1 MRVPA
6 STEVTQ
12 CAIMHRMLHV
22 GLTGNIA
29 TGKSQAAHVFAE
41 LGAHVIDAD
50 VIAHDLL
57 VKGTRTYLKVV
68 EAFGSEILT
77 MDGSVNRRKLGEIVF
92 NDSERRKRLNGTVH
106 PEVRDEVLRRVCELE
121 ESLPGGIIIVD
132 AALLIESGHHKLY
145 DRLVVVTCDPNL
157 QLARIINRD
166 GLTVE
171 QAKARMAAQMP
182 AVEKLKLADYTIE
195 TSGTLKETREQIE
208 AIYHDLLLQELRLR
222 NQE

>member
-1 MRVPA
+1 
-6 STEVTQ
+6 
-12 CAIMHRMLHV
+12 MLHV

-68 EAFGSEILT
+68 EAFGNEILAS
-77 MDGSVNRRKLGEIVF
+77 DGSVERRKLGEIVF
-92 NDSERRKRLNGTVH
+92 NDSGKRILLNGIVH
-106 PEVRDEVLRRVCELE
+106 PDVRNEVLHRVCKFE

-145 DRLVVVTCDPNL
+145 DRLIVVTCDPNL
-157 QLARIINRD
+157 QLARIVSRD
-166 GLTVE
+166 GLTIE
-171 QAKARMAAQMP
+171 QAKARMAAQIP
-182 AVEKLKLADYTIE
+182 AEEKLKLADYTIE

-208 AIYHDLLLQELRLR
+208 AIYRDLVLQELRLR
-222 NQE
+222 NRE